1 MKALE
6 QSLWPCWKS
15 SLACIPMTFPH
26 PCKTKLNGVTQQV
39 ERKGGWEAVRW
50 DFGLPLKESMKLHIS
65 KARHGTPYPLFKP
78 VVLLHALAL
87 VVFLTQSHAVP
98 WVGKYLFKKIQTKM
112 LCSARVWEDVC
123 LRGLPGNA
131 HQDLWVQRWCPPPY
145 KLHRS
150 VCILFI
156 MLFFGFFL
164 SVKIPF

>member
-1 MKALE
+1 ME
-6 QSLWPCWKS
+6 SLKVV
-15 SLACIPMTFPH
+15 
-26 PCKTKLNGVTQQV
+26 KTLFSPLTWGLYASPQAVDFTVSKLVFV
-39 ERKGGWEAVRW
+39 LSELRRGWEAVRW
-50 DFGLPLKESMKLHIS
+50 DFRLPLKESMKLHIS
-65 KARHGTPYPLFKP
+65 KTRHGTPYPLFKP

-87 VVFLTQSHAVP
+87 VVFLTQSHAMP
-98 WVGKYLFKKIQTKM
+98 WVGKYLLKKIQTKM
-112 LCSARVWEDVC
+112 LCSARVWEDIC